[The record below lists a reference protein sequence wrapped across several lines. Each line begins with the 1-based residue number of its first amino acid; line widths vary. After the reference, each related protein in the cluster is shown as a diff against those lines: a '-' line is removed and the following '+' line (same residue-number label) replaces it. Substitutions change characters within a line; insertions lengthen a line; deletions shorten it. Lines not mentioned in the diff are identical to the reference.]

1 MKKIFFILSILG
13 LSLVHTSC
21 SKDFLDTTPSADLSG
36 TVLLSTFDG
45 LLAALNGVHRTMAGL
60 STNNQTASDMW
71 PGMDGSQGYG
81 GLYSHGIVIDHMG
94 DDLVIRHQANSWH
107 HNAMDWSQH
116 RSESNNNTLRTYS
129 FFFSIIGQMN
139 MILANVDNIVATE
152 DQKNMIRGQALA
164 YRSFAYWWLV
174 QLWGERYDNTRSGNN
189 DQLGVPLV
197 LEVMT
202 ALSPPRPRATVQQ
215 IYDQINADLL
225 RAIDYLTDN
234 PVAEALSRSHIRAN
248 VANGF
253 KARVALTQGYWA
265 LAAHHARQARQSGN
279 SRLATADELLN
290 GLYAHTH
297 PDFMWA
303 MHQPPDQ
310 SAVQASFSGY
320 MSINYAGTFIRTAI
334 RQIAATLY
342 NSMDPNDIRR
352 GWWVSD
358 PTDPIYDIIRTPAPI
373 GNGTRIERYGV
384 QKWRM
389 TGSWDVPSTQLVV
402 DPAFMRISEMYL
414 IEAEAEFMAGDRE
427 DYARAALTTLMEIRV
442 PGFTTTNTGQAL
454 RDEIRR
460 NRRIELWGEGFRW
473 LDLKR
478 HGEGM
483 FRTLAD
489 YGPSTDPVWPMALFV
504 GSGAN
509 ATVNVLIPAD
519 DPRWQWMIPRREIL
533 ASHGLIVQN
542 P

>member
-1 MKKIFFILSILG
+1 MKKITLIFGILALLLIQ
-13 LSLVHTSC
+13 TSC
-21 SKDFLDTTPSADLSG
+21 NSDFLDTSSSTDASEA
-36 TVLLSTFDG
+36 VLLSTFDG
-45 LLAALNGVHRTMAGL
+45 LMIALNGVHRHMAGL
-60 STNNQTASDMW
+60 STGNQTSTNVW

-94 DDLVIRHQANSWH
+94 DDLVIRHQGNSWH
-107 HNAMDWSQH
+107 HSAMDWSQH
-116 RSESNNNTLRTYS
+116 RNYANANTLRTYS
-129 FFFSIIGQMN
+129 FFFSIVGQMN
-139 MILANVDNIVATE
+139 MILANVDNVVATE
-152 DQKNMIRGQALA
+152 HQKNMIRGQALA

-174 QLWGERYDNTRSGNN
+174 QLWGERYDYTRSGQNN
-189 DQLGVPLV
+189 QLGVPLV
-197 LEVMT
+197 LEPI
-202 ALSPPRPRATVQQ
+202 LSPTAPPVPRATVQE

-225 RAIDYLTDN
+225 RAIGYLTNN
-234 PVAEALSRSHIRAN
+234 PVSEALSRSHISAN

-265 LAAHHARQARQSGN
+265 LAAHHARQARLGN
-279 SRLATADELLN
+279 RSRLATADELLN
-290 GLYAHTH
+290 GLYDHTH

-320 MSINYAGTFIRTAI
+320 MAINYAGTFIRTSLRGI
-334 RQIAATLY
+334 TTTLY

-352 GWWVSD
+352 DWWVSD
-358 PTDPIYDIIRTPAPI
+358 PNDPIYDIIRTPAPI

-384 QKWRM
+384 RKWRSGGVW
-389 TGSWDVPSTQLVV
+389 TVPPTSIVV

-414 IEAEAEFMAGDRE
+414 IEAEAEFHAGNE
-427 DYARAALTTLMEIRV
+427 AAARAALTTLMEIRV
-442 PGFTTTNTGQAL
+442 PGFTTTNTGIAL
-454 RDEIRR
+454 RDEIRT

-483 FRTLAD
+483 LRTSVAFGGGA
-489 YGPSTDPVWPMALFV
+489 GPLFT
-504 GSGAN
+504 GGLLD
-509 ATVNVLIPAD
+509 VLVPPD
-519 DPRWQWMIPRREIL
+519 DVRWQWQIPRREIL
-533 ASHGLIVQN
+533 ASHGLIQQN